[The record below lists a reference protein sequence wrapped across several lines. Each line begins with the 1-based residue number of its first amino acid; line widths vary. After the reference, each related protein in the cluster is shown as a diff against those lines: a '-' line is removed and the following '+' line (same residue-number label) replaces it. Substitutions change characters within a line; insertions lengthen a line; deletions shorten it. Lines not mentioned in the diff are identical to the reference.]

1 MRNID
6 LLKLDY
12 SRKIELSNS
21 IVAQA
26 LQQCNNPAVSFSGG
40 KNSLVVLHL
49 LLQYKPDIPVIFTN
63 TTNEFADTVKYVRRL
78 AREWN
83 LNLYELRPRWNFWK
97 VVKLFGFP
105 PESRY
110 RYGEPHCCYILKI
123 EPILKI
129 YREKRFDANFTG
141 LTAYESRTRM
151 VNFLLKG
158 CVIRTRYI
166 GGRHRLPFEIL
177 SVKPIYFWN
186 HADVLRYI
194 EENDLPVNPVYRKY
208 GLERCGC
215 RLCTGHKGW
224 REQLKRISPKLY
236 EYVLKKIEE
245 YGFDEPSQPNHAKK

>member
-1 MRNID
+1 MLKIYCDHNPAA
-6 LLKLDY
+6 LLNLDY

-40 KNSLVVLHL
+40 KNSLVVLHMV
-49 LLQYKPDIPVIFTN
+49 LQYKPDIPVIFVN
-63 TTNEFADTVKYVRRL
+63 TTNEFADTVKYVRNL
-78 AREWN
+78 AKKWN

-123 EPILKI
+123 EPILRI
-129 YREKRFDANFTG
+129 YKQERFDANFTG
-141 LTAYESRTRM
+141 LSAFESHTRM
-151 VNFLLKG
+151 VNFLTKG
-158 CVIRTRYI
+158 VMFKTKYI
-166 GGRHRLPFEIL
+166 GGRYWLPFKIL

-186 HADVLRYI
+186 EAEVWKYI
-194 EENDLPVNPVYRKY
+194 EENELPVNPVYEKHDMD
-208 GLERCGC
+208 RCGC

-224 REQLKRISPKLY
+224 REQIKKISPRLY
-236 EYVLKKIEE
+236 EYVLRKIEE
-245 YGFDEPSQPNHAKK
+245 YGFDGG